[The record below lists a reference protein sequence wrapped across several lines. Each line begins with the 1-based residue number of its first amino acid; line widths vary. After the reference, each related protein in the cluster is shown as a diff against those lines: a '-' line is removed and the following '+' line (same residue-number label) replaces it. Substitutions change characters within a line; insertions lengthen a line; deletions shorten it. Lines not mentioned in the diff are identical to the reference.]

1 LQLHAPPPDKEGADS
16 TAPSP
21 QNSIT
26 PPFVQTSMITSKGR
40 IFFFLLVGI
49 CGLAFFWQ
57 LGGYGL
63 FDLDEGL
70 YAAAAREMYLHR
82 DFVTPRVNGEAFFE
96 KPPLAYWAAAG
107 MMLLLG
113 VNEFA
118 VRLPAALAT
127 TAVVFLVYWFGG
139 RYVGT
144 RAGGL
149 AACFYALAPLVFGE
163 ARQLTMDALLTFFF
177 TVALFCFFLGYTAP
191 SPAGRRWYYGFW
203 GACGLAVLAKG
214 LVGLLLPVLVAVV
227 FLFFAERFGGRAVA
241 RAMVCACPL
250 SGLLLFV
257 AIILPWHL
265 AAWRAERDLFWNVYI
280 LQQHIAR
287 FRGGDM
293 AHRAPFWFFLPAF
306 LVGFFPWS
314 VFVPFAFTRLHP
326 HALSEL
332 SQKNVTN
339 AFLLLLR
346 VWAVIVFVFFSASG
360 SKLVSYILPM
370 YPAAALLVGGW
381 CAHMLEQR
389 TGRAAFVSAS
399 GVAFLMGLLLFGLV
413 YFHEPILRLIEQQ
426 THKPMPAD
434 IVAPAL
440 LRWLTHQLATAA
452 LATGAL
458 FLFLLLNHRRA
469 AFAMAIAGMVIF
481 VGVAVIEGLPVIHA
495 AFIAPLHL
503 LAKQAGHESVSGVPI
518 ALYIGPPRRP
528 SVLFYL
534 PDRFFLRQS
543 PPARSI
549 PEWTNESE
557 VHQFLAVHRQALIL
571 TTTTRAR
578 RLLSEPSVHLL
589 ASRPGWALLR
599 VQPPNESSLE
609 VQCPME
615 RSTL

>member
-1 LQLHAPPPDKEGADS
+1 
-16 TAPSP
+16 
-21 QNSIT
+21 
-26 PPFVQTSMITSKGR
+26 MITSEGR

-177 TVALFCFFLGYTAP
+177 TVALFCFFLGYTTP

-203 GACGLAVLAKG
+203 GACGLAVLTKG

-314 VFVPFAFTRLHP
+314 VFVPSALRVP
-326 HALSEL
+326 HRREISGGPSE
-332 SQKNVTN
+332 N
-339 AFLLLLR
+339 ATSVARLLLI
-346 VWAVIVFVFFSASG
+346 VWAIVVFVFFSASG

-381 CAHMLEQR
+381 CAQVIDQKEGQAALLAAS
-389 TGRAAFVSAS
+389 GAAF
-399 GVAFLMGLLLFGLV
+399 LIGLLLFGAV
-413 YFHEPILRLIEQQ
+413 YFHEAIIRLIEQQ
-426 THKPMPAD
+426 THKPVPTDQVTPAM
-434 IVAPAL
+434 
-440 LRWLTHQLATAA
+440 LRWATHQFGAAA

-458 FLFLLLNHRRA
+458 FLLLLLDRRRA
-469 AFAMAIAGMVIF
+469 AFAAAIAGMVVF
-481 VGVAVIEGLPVIHA
+481 AGVAVMEGLPVVNA
-495 AFIAPLHL
+495 AFCAPLQS
-503 LAKQAGHESVSGVPI
+503 LATQAGHESVSGVPI

-534 PDRFFLRQS
+534 PDKFFLRQS

-557 VHQFLAVHRQALIL
+557 VHQFLAVHRPALIL

-578 RLLSEPSVHLL
+578 RLLSEPSIHLL
-589 ASRPGWALLR
+589 ASQPGWALLR
-599 VQPPNESSLE
+599 VQPPNESTLE

-615 RSTL
+615 RSML